1 MSHGCYWQAFT
12 FIYSYLCLAVF
23 LFSHRLSS
31 SLSFSNSLQECRLS
45 FSLIS
50 DNLLPPFV
58 SAVGVEGN
66 HTLSLYFYFKYHF
79 SHNHNW
85 NITSTVVSVHT
96 RYLLLTLLVF
106 LRYPFSVPHSS
117 LQIHQALSIELS
129 ASVVCSG
136 LQQFSLGFTVGATQ
150 GVFLRPIQHCL
161 YCVV

>member
-1 MSHGCYWQAFT
+1 M
-12 FIYSYLCLAVF
+12 AVTD
-23 LFSHRLSS
+23 RLSLS
-31 SLSFSNSLQECRLS
+31 YTHICASLSFSSLTVCLPLCLSQTPYKNVDCHFLS
-45 FSLIS
+45 FLTIS
-50 DNLLPPFV
+50 FLPLCLQWV
-58 SAVGVEGN
+58 WKEI
-66 HTLSLYFYFKYHF
+66 TLFLSIFILKYHF

-136 LQQFSLGFTVGATQ
+136 LQQFSLGCTVGATQ
-150 GVFLRPIQHCL
+150 GLFLRPIQHCL